1 MKCHRALANG
11 VQSIALCNIAEA
23 EVYYGDVHAPLH
35 TRNMCLHHTCPACII
50 IIITVYLQH
59 KQCKLLSEYSHVTGM
74 VWGTPWGWLPTK
86 TIAEWALRPG
96 YNTRIAII
104 NAFQTVGGHLHRM
117 LPIMV
122 AEACRQDR

>member
-11 VQSIALCNIAEA
+11 VQSIALCN
-23 EVYYGDVHAPLH
+23 
-35 TRNMCLHHTCPACII
+35 TRSMCLHHTCPACII
-50 IIITVYLQH
+50 IITVYLQH
-59 KQCKLLSEYSHVTGM
+59 RQCKLLSEYSHVTGM

-104 NAFQTVGGHLHRM
+104 NAFQTVGGHVHRM

-122 AEACRQDR
+122 AEAFRQDR